1 MGAEVQS
8 TLLFETTEQIY
19 ARVFRELKPRTP
31 VPDIAVRFRRF
42 VSANSFIRLQEGR
55 LEVKISDALET
66 APASIQEALA
76 QILLSKLFRRTINQ
90 HWNDRYRRYLNRA
103 DVRQQLNALRQQRGR
118 KQLTGPEGKHHN
130 LEEIFEE
137 LNLRFFHGL
146 MPRPQ
151 LSWSPARSRSILG
164 HYDTAHHVIVISRIL
179 DSDCVKRLALEYV
192 LYHEMLHLRHPVEHQ
207 GARRCIHTPAF
218 RAEEKLFPNIDLAKK
233 ILRTI

>member
-1 MGAEVQS
+1 LGAEVQS

-19 ARVFRELKPRTP
+19 ARVFRELRPRTP
-31 VPDIAVRFRRF
+31 IPSIAVRFRRF
-42 VSANSFIRLQEGR
+42 VSANSFIRFHEGR
-55 LEVKISDALET
+55 LEVKISDALEN

-76 QILLSKLFRRTINQ
+76 QILLAKLFRRAISQ

-103 DVRQQLNALRQQRGR
+103 DVRQQLNALRQERGR
-118 KQLTGPEGKHHN
+118 KQLAGPIGKHYN
-130 LEEIFEE
+130 LELIFEQ

-146 MPRPQ
+146 MSRPK
-151 LSWSPARSRSILG
+151 LSWSPSKSRSLLG
-164 HYDTAHHVIVISRIL
+164 HYDTAHHVIVISRVL
-179 DSDCVKRLALEYV
+179 DTDTVNRVALEYV

-218 RAEEKLFPNIDLAKK
+218 RAEEKLFPHIELAKK